1 MSVCCSFSRQ
11 QRRRLKRLC
20 NEVDRLIETDRRFFE
35 RRSDRDFRVRRSFR
49 AEIEGDT
56 ILGDADHRFPKDQ
69 TWFTTV
75 KQLRPGATLRSF
87 FHADAGL
94 EPDLFSEVTCRPVH
108 EETVGAN
115 PQARDIER
123 ATAFT
128 KEARP

>member
-1 MSVCCSFSRQ
+1 VTSVFG
-11 QRRRLKRLC
+11 
-20 NEVDRLIETDRRFFE
+20 DRSGP
-35 RRSDRDFRVRRSFR
+35 RSKSTPSWPTL
-49 AEIEGDT
+49 T
-56 ILGDADHRFPKDQ
+56 IGPQKSQ

-94 EPDLFSEVTCRPVH
+94 QPDLFSEVTCRRVH

-123 ATAFT
+123 ALAAAFT

>member
-1 MSVCCSFSRQ
+1 MSASSIKHRRADSDASR
-11 QRRRLKRLC
+11 
-20 NEVDRLIETDRRFFE
+20 
-35 RRSDRDFRVRRSFR
+35 RDFRVRRSFR
-49 AEIEGDT
+49 AEIEVNA
-56 ILGDADHRFPKDQ
+56 ILADADHRLPKHQ

-94 EPDLFSEVTCRPVH
+94 EPDLFSEVTCRRVH

-115 PQARDIER
+115 PQARDIDR
-123 ATAFT
+123 TLAATFT